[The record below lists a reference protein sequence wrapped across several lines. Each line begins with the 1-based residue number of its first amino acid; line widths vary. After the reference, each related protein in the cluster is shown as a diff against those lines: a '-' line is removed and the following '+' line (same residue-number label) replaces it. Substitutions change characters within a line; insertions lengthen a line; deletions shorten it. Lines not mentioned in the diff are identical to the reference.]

1 MKPETVTPLGI
12 PFPEALT
19 RRVCRALMET
29 TSGEEV
35 FAFIAAAAG
44 TGIDDHHM
52 EVGVQETEEPATKK
66 QRSQPESQHTE
77 PDVSKKELE
86 LLKRH
91 LQTAHS
97 SCGHC
102 SNETLVWALRRKGAK
117 PDLHEI
123 LSVHHVKKLKMN
135 VLIQSQVWRPFL
147 PSGRTF

>member
-1 MKPETVTPLGI
+1 MKLETVTTLGI
-12 PFPEALT
+12 PFPEALA

-44 TGIDDHHM
+44 TGIDDHHIKF
-52 EVGVQETEEPATKK
+52 GVQETEEPAAKK

-77 PDVSKKELE
+77 ADVSKKELE

-91 LQTAHS
+91 LQSAHS

-117 PDLHEI
+117 PVIHRLARDFVCPSCQEI
-123 LSVHHVKKLKMN
+123 
-135 VLIQSQVWRPFL
+135 
-147 PSGRTF
+147 